1 MNKES
6 VTSALKDLC
15 RWQTIV
21 VLLLTLLW
29 AYKFQWL
36 EQEFPFLLTAQ
47 LKFHQLL
54 SNLDWRQQRV
64 NWVTLVQI
72 DDDSFWST
80 PLSGILPTNRAVLAD
95 VGLLAAEHG
104 ALVVAFDI
112 QLKSP
117 SPVPGDDKIR
127 DHDNKHLLDVIR
139 KITGSNKPVV
149 LTIGLVPNDKGEW
162 EREPNIFKDDELPPG
177 TRLGQINLP
186 IDPRQIPLDMTAW
199 ELDKKSKVS
208 LDSFALKIV
217 DSYEEANHLHPR
229 TKDQPVIAEAIADNE
244 YVYGGFLRKSA
255 WARVTAKQLLQ
266 GDKQALGMCRNRV
279 VIIGSTWHE
288 FGNSRGPAADE
299 HVSPIGPVPG
309 LYLHG
314 NYVEALLSGNFRA
327 AVPEKFAVLIDLG
340 IAVLLY
346 VLFRSATGKA
356 MRVKLL
362 LAFVLPLLA
371 AYVAFA
377 NVGRYLDYI
386 APVSLVFVHL
396 FVESRWPEGLT
407 AS

>member
-6 VTSALKDLC
+6 VTSSLKDLC

-127 DHDNKHLLDVIR
+127 DHD
-139 KITGSNKPVV
+139 
-149 LTIGLVPNDKGEW
+149 
-162 EREPNIFKDDELPPG
+162 
-177 TRLGQINLP
+177 
-186 IDPRQIPLDMTAW
+186 
-199 ELDKKSKVS
+199 
-208 LDSFALKIV
+208 
-217 DSYEEANHLHPR
+217 
-229 TKDQPVIAEAIADNE
+229 
-244 YVYGGFLRKSA
+244 
-255 WARVTAKQLLQ
+255 
-266 GDKQALGMCRNRV
+266 
-279 VIIGSTWHE
+279 
-288 FGNSRGPAADE
+288 
-299 HVSPIGPVPG
+299 
-309 LYLHG
+309 
-314 NYVEALLSGNFRA
+314 
-327 AVPEKFAVLIDLG
+327 
-340 IAVLLY
+340 
-346 VLFRSATGKA
+346 
-356 MRVKLL
+356 
-362 LAFVLPLLA
+362 
-371 AYVAFA
+371 
-377 NVGRYLDYI
+377 
-386 APVSLVFVHL
+386 
-396 FVESRWPEGLT
+396 
-407 AS
+407 